1 VKRRFEILSSL
12 LAVSLCL
19 AGCAATTP
27 AAPRPPLKLS
37 WTVWPGYYPM
47 AIAQQQGFFAK
58 HGVSVQIVVYDAY
71 TTAYT
76 DYAAGKLDGSEM
88 VIGDLLLLVN
98 KRDSKAVM
106 VTDSSEGADQVV
118 ANNNIQSVAD
128 LRGKRIGVHLGT
140 YGELF
145 VQKML
150 AANGLAPG
158 DVTLVNTNPED
169 VPKAFPD
176 KIDAG
181 HSFEPFTSEAV
192 AKGGHVVFTSAT
204 TPGLIPNVFA
214 FSAQTVKDRPDDV
227 RAFVAAWFEAVDW
240 SNAHP
245 DQVPTAVAQVTGLK
259 PEDIWTGGGDKVFS
273 LADSQTAMAHGTDLH
288 SLYYT
293 GQTYVTFLTDTGSLT
308 SAPDLEQ
315 LIDPAFLK

>member
-1 VKRRFEILSSL
+1 MKKRFVILSIVL
-12 LAVSLCL
+12 TVTVWL
-19 AGCAATTP
+19 AGCGAATP
-27 AAPRPPLKLS
+27 AAPRPPLMLS
-37 WTVWPGYYPM
+37 WTVWPGYYPL

-58 HGVSVQIVVYDAY
+58 HGVSVKIVVYDAY

-76 DYAAGKLDGSEM
+76 DYASGKLDGSEM

-98 KRDSKAVM
+98 RRDSKAVM

-128 LRGKRIGVHLGT
+128 LKGKRVGVHLGT

-145 VQKML
+145 VRKML
-150 AANGLAPG
+150 AANGLAAA
-158 DVTLVNTNPED
+158 DVNLVNTNPED
-169 VPKAFPD
+169 VPAAFPD

-181 HSFEPFTSEAV
+181 HSFEPFTSEAA
-192 AKGGHVVFTSAT
+192 AKGGHVVFTSAA

-214 FSAQTVKDRPDDV
+214 FSAQTVKDRPEDV

-245 DQVPTAVAQVTGLK
+245 DQVPATVAQATGLK

-273 LADSQTAMAHGTDLH
+273 LADSRAAMAHGTDFN

-293 GQTYVTFLTDTGSLT
+293 GQQYVNFLTDTGSLT
-308 SAPDLEQ
+308 SAPDLEK
-315 LIDPAFLK
+315 LIDPAFVK